1 MRFLLAIKARWP
13 VFALLALYAYLT
25 VHTLSGSQGVMRWVD
40 YEQDTVQLVDELAA
54 LKESRKALEDEA
66 AALSSKAL
74 QLDILDQ
81 RARELLYASREDE
94 LIIPLPRD

>member
-1 MRFLLAIKARWP
+1 VRFLLAIKARWP

-40 YEQDTVQLVDELAA
+40 YEQDMTVLAGDLEA
-54 LKESRKALEDEA
+54 LQKQREALELEA

-74 QLDILDQ
+74 QLDVLDQ
-81 RARELLYASREDE
+81 RARELIYASREDE
-94 LIIPLPRD
+94 LIIPLSRD